1 MAAQKGVT
9 MNIIDGVW
17 LFVLGCLAVPSMVLS
32 KSPEAKK
39 ALDKLVPFQGWI
51 GVISLLWGLYNII
64 WLIRWLSALGHGVKG
79 IIFFLV
85 FAAFVV
91 CQLVLGFI
99 LGIGIVKSFVKDANA
114 QAKLDETLTKV
125 LPYQSTLGL
134 VAIADGILLVV
145 MSFVY

>member
-85 FAAFVV
+85 FAAFVL
-91 CQLVLGFI
+91 CQVILGFI
-99 LGIGIVKSFVKDANA
+99 LGIGVVKSFVKDANA

-125 LPYQSTLGL
+125 VPYQSKLGIL
-134 VAIADGILLVV
+134 AILDGILLIV
-145 MSFVY
+145 MSLIY